1 MLGALNE
8 MLWPLLLISYRFS
21 RTLLVLGL
29 GLLELLRARFVEY
42 RRSKKAN
49 SSEE

>member
-1 MLGALNE
+1 

-21 RTLLVLGL
+21 RTLLVLVL
-29 GLLELLRARFVEY
+29 GLLELFWAWFMERNQ
-42 RRSKKAN
+42 SKKAN